1 MSDNGPVFFG
11 GLVKHRPADVGDDGR
26 HVGEDGSPHYHHA
39 GCDRAHASP
48 AHAAAC
54 AAEEV
59 SGRTQ
64 PALKTRRASDTG
76 QFVNDPSR
84 GSVKADVTHVDLTG
98 LPETSTVARQFNRG
112 LLTGGH
118 ESDSPQ
124 NRGRTS
130 PVARP

>member
-84 GSVKADVTHVDLTG
+84 GSVKADVTHLDLQ
-98 LPETSTVARQFNRG
+98 SAASADQVAAEFDRTLQVS
-112 LLTGGH
+112 GH
-118 ESDSPQ
+118 ETDSPQ
-124 NRGRTS
+124 NTGTS
-130 PVARP
+130 